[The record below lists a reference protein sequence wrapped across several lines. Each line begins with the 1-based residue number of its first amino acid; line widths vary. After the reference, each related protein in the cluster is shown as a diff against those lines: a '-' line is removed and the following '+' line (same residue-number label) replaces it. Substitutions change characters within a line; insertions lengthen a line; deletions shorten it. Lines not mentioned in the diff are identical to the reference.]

1 MYACNCYHTNGQKY
15 VWISNKK
22 KERRKKTKKIEYTD
36 RSIQKI
42 LNQWDVFKIDVKLTV
57 K

>member
-1 MYACNCYHTNGQKY
+1 MHVIVITQMVRNMCEYPTK
-15 VWISNKK
+15 KK
-22 KERRKKTKKIEYTD
+22 KEERKQKKKIEYTD